1 VSDIPVGSPP
11 VPPGRH
17 AAPSGWYPD
26 PTDLSQERYWDGWQ
40 WSRNTRAGE
49 NPPAHGYPG
58 AQNWRAASAPG
69 AQAQQPYQPQP
80 QPHQQP
86 YQPYQ
91 QPYPGQ
97 HSPQPWGLAGAGRP
111 ANTALTADGVPLAG
125 WWWRVL
131 AVILDAMLVWLV
143 AAVPSIPIYAKVVNA
158 MSAVLA
164 ETLRAARAGE
174 PTPAVPPIN
183 QFLSATDQLMLVL
196 IALTVGMVYHSL
208 FLRFSGATPGK
219 MICGLR
225 VVPVE
230 QGQYRGRLSWATAL
244 VRAAIW
250 VAPGAISY
258 LVLFRVLDVLFPL
271 WHPRRQAVHDI
282 VAKTQVVKIR

>member
-1 VSDIPVGSPP
+1 MSDIPVGSPP

-40 WSRNTRAGE
+40 WSRNTRAAD
-49 NPPAHGYPG
+49 NPPTHGYPG
-58 AQNWRAASAPG
+58 AQNWGAASAPG
-69 AQAQQPYQPQP
+69 AQAQQPYQP

-131 AVILDAMLVWLV
+131 AVILDAMLVWLI

-183 QFLSATDQLMLVL
+183 QFLSATDQLLLVV
-196 IALTVGMVYHSL
+196 ITLTVGMVYHSL
-208 FLRFSGATPGK
+208 FLRFHGATPGK

-230 QGQYRGRLSWATAL
+230 HGQYRGRLSWATAL

-282 VAKTQVVKIR
+282 VAKTQVVKVR